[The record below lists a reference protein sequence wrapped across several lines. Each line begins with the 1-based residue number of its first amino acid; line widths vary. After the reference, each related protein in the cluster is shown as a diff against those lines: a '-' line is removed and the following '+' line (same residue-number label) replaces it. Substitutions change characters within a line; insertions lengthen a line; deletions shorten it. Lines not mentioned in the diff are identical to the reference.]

1 MKFINVQNVIYKKNK
16 DMKKLSMILFAILMV
31 ENIQAQV
38 AFYQGSNKLKD
49 GDTITV
55 NVAGTDESGELVME
69 SELRL
74 KNESSTSS
82 NIVCSQ
88 DVVTNTVNGKFQFC
102 LGNCTIGTKSLTQTT
117 ANPITA
123 GNFVGGFGVEYY
135 PEEKN
140 YEKAMATYI
149 ANLVGS
155 TQKTKVTVIFNYQST
170 TGINIIQ
177 TNKVKVYSTKEFLI
191 LRCPV
196 HSAKSITIYD
206 VSGKIIAHYN
216 LYGSL
221 DEYTLPKVEKK
232 GLYLFSVN
240 MIDGKKIAGKFFSYA
255 K

>member
-1 MKFINVQNVIYKKNK
+1 MEEKYKVI
-16 DMKKLSMILFAILMV
+16 LSEEKSGDILFLLYPHFLFIA
-31 ENIQAQV
+31 
-38 AFYQGSNKLKD
+38 
-49 GDTITV
+49 
-55 NVAGTDESGELVME
+55 
-69 SELRL
+69 
-74 KNESSTSS
+74 
-82 NIVCSQ
+82 
-88 DVVTNTVNGKFQFC
+88 VVSIKQ
-102 LGNCTIGTKSLTQTT
+102 
-117 ANPITA
+117 
-123 GNFVGGFGVEYY
+123 
-135 PEEKN
+135 
-140 YEKAMATYI
+140 I

-196 HSAKSITIYD
+196 LSAKSITIYD